1 MMKDKVIKY
10 TESVKGE
17 LIKLSEY
24 ILMNPELGYEEF
36 KASKA
41 HAGLL
46 DKHGFKVEEG
56 YLGIKTAFK
65 AVYDSGIKGPTIG
78 FMSEYDALPGIGHGC
93 GHNLLGATNTGA
105 GIVLSKL
112 IKEYRGKVIVFGTP
126 AEETSG
132 AKVDMTE
139 KEAFDDI
146 DIIMEVHPGS
156 LHFRSGT
163 SLAMEA
169 VQFKFIGKSAHAAA
183 YPEKGINALDA
194 AINTF
199 VNVNALRQHILYDS
213 RIHGIISE
221 GGKAANVVPDLAI
234 ARFYIRAS
242 TKTYLTELVERVKNC
257 ARGAAVATGAIL
269 EISNY
274 EASYDNLV
282 TNETLS
288 EVYCNRLRDIGVEK
302 INEPRKSYGSLDVG
316 NVSQVVPTIHPYF
329 GICEEDIAAHTVSF
343 AEATKTELA
352 YKSMVQT
359 IGALVLTAIDVL
371 EDDSLLQRIKNEFH
385 NARK

>member
-1 MMKDKVIKY
+1 MKDKVIEY
-10 TESVKGE
+10 AESIKGE
-17 LIKLSEY
+17 LIELSEY
-24 ILMNPELGYEEF
+24 ILENPELGYEEF
-36 KASKA
+36 KACKA
-41 HAGLL
+41 HVELL
-46 DKHGFKVEEG
+46 KKHGFKVEEE

-65 AVYDSGIKGPTIG
+65 AVYDSGKEGPTIG

-93 GHNLLGATNTGA
+93 GHNLLGTANTGA

-112 IKEYRGKVIVFGTP
+112 IKDYKGKVIVFGTP

-132 AKVDMTE
+132 AKVDMAE
-139 KEAFDDI
+139 KGAFNDI
-146 DIIMEVHPGS
+146 DAVMEVHPGS
-156 LHFRSGT
+156 FHYKSGT

-169 VQFKFIGKSAHAAA
+169 IQFKFTGKAAHAAA

-199 VNVNALRQHILYDS
+199 VNINALRQHILSDS
-213 RIHGIISE
+213 RVHGVIAE
-221 GGKAANVVPDLAI
+221 GGKAANIVPDLAV
-234 ARFYIRAS
+234 AQFYVRAA
-242 TKTYLTELVERVKNC
+242 TKTYLMELVEKVKNC
-257 ARGAAVATGAIL
+257 AKGAAIAAGAGL

-288 EVYCNRLRDIGVEK
+288 EVYCKRLQDMGVKE

-329 GICEEDIAAHTVSF
+329 GICEKDIAAHTVDF
-343 AEATKTELA
+343 AEATKTALA
-352 YKSMVQT
+352 YKSMIQT
-359 IGALVLTAIDVL
+359 IGALNLTAIEIL
-371 EDDSLLQRIKNEFH
+371 KDDSLLQRIKEEFH
-385 NARK
+385 AAKK